1 MGNYIMKKY
10 EMDYS
15 RTKEKAL
22 RLLEFRNHSSGEL
35 KRKLTVAGAS
45 LEDISKVIEFLK
57 EYNLINDR
65 EYAKRLALDL
75 KNLKKYG
82 ERRIRSE
89 LKSRGILSEDIEE
102 AIGELP
108 EFDEEELVGLVEKR
122 LKGDFEKKNKD
133 KVLRYFL
140 NRGYSFDEI
149 KKAIEKNEQES
160 VL

>member
-1 MGNYIMKKY
+1 MGIYIMKKY

-15 RTKEKAL
+15 QTKEKAL
-22 RLLEFRNHSSGEL
+22 RLLEFRNHSSCEL

-45 LEDISKVIEFLK
+45 EDDVLKVIEFLK

-108 EFDEEELVGLVEKR
+108 EFDEEELERLVEKR

-140 NRGYSFDEI
+140 NRGYSFDKI
-149 KKAIEKNEQES
+149 KRTIEKIEQES

>member
-1 MGNYIMKKY
+1 MRKY
-10 EMDYS
+10 EKREMDYS
-15 RTKEKAL
+15 QTKEKAL

-35 KRKLTVAGAS
+35 KRKLKIAGAS
-45 LEDISKVIEFLK
+45 DEDIENVIEFLK
-57 EYNLINDR
+57 EYKLINDR
-65 EYAKRLALDL
+65 EYAKRLAADL

-82 ERRIRSE
+82 ERRIRTE

-108 EFDEEELVGLVEKR
+108 EFDEEELITMVKKR

-133 KVLRYFL
+133 KVMRYFL

-149 KKAIEKNEQES
+149 KKAIENIEQES

>member
-1 MGNYIMKKY
+1 MGIYLMKRYEKK

-15 RTKEKAL
+15 QTKEKAL

-45 LEDISKVIEFLK
+45 EDDASKVIEFLK

-89 LKSRGILSEDIEE
+89 LKSRGILSEYIEE

-108 EFDEEELVGLVEKR
+108 EFDEEELVRLVEKR

-149 KKAIEKNEQES
+149 KRTIEKIE
-160 VL
+160 

>member
-1 MGNYIMKKY
+1 MRKYEKK
-10 EMDYS
+10 EMDYPQ
-15 RTKEKAL
+15 TKEKAL

-35 KRKLTVAGAS
+35 KRKLLIAGAS
-45 LEDISKVIEFLK
+45 GENVEKVIEFLK

-82 ERRIRSE
+82 ERRIRQELSVKGISSE
-89 LKSRGILSEDIEE
+89 FIEE
-102 AIGELP
+102 AVGELP
-108 EFDEEELVGLVEKR
+108 EFEEEELIQLVEKR

-133 KVLRYFL
+133 RILRYFL

-149 KKAIEKNEQES
+149 KRAIEQIEEES

>member
-1 MGNYIMKKY
+1 MKKY

-15 RTKEKAL
+15 QTKEKAL

-35 KRKLTVAGAS
+35 KRKLTIAGAS
-45 LEDISKVIEFLK
+45 DEDASKVIEFLK

-65 EYAKRLALDL
+65 DYAKRLALDL

-89 LKSRGILSEDIEE
+89 LKSRGIITEYIEE

-108 EFDEEELVGLVEKR
+108 EFDEEELIRLVDKR

-133 KVLRYFL
+133 KLLRYFL
-140 NRGYSFDEI
+140 NRGYTFDEI
-149 KKAIEKNEQES
+149 KRAIEKNEQES
-160 VL
+160 VF